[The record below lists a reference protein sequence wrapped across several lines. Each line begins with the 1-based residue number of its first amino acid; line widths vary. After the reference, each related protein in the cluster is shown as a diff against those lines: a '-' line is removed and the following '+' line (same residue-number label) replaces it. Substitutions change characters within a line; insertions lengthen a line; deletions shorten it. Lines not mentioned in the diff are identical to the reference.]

1 MHGVEGFIYPNE
13 IELQWSVLI
22 VLYPFITGL
31 VAGAFI
37 LASLERVF
45 NVQAVKPTY
54 RLALLT
60 ALAFLLV
67 APLPLQLH
75 LGHPERSLEMYLT
88 PHTSSA
94 MAMFGF
100 VYLWYLMV
108 VLVLEIWF
116 DYRRDL
122 VLAKARST
130 GLTRM
135 LYSVLT
141 LGSDDISPR
150 ALAVDDWFG
159 RTITIIGIPSAFLLH
174 GYVGFIFGSIKAN
187 PWWST
192 PLMPIVFLFS
202 AIVSGI
208 AMVMLLYIAATR
220 LRRQPVDLRCVD
232 TIGQYLFYAL
242 VVDFSLEMLD
252 LIHRLYEADE
262 SLKALDFM
270 VHTRLWTSQVIV
282 QITLGTLVPLAL
294 LALLQFRSEPARG
307 GSGGRHAGTGVRLLR
322 WVTERR
328 LALYATA
335 GTLTLIGV
343 FAMRWNVVIGGQLFS
358 KSFLGYTTYKM
369 QFATREGLLPA
380 ILLMLLPFAILAV
393 LVKVLPPWV
402 AAEEHAP
409 HHAATV

>member
-1 MHGVEGFIYPNE
+1 MMIPGVDGFMYPNE
-13 IELQWSVLI
+13 VELQWSLLI

-60 ALAFLLV
+60 ALSFMLV

-88 PHTSSA
+88 PHKSSA

-108 VLVLEIWF
+108 VLLLEIWLEF
-116 DYRRDL
+116 RAEI
-122 VLAKARST
+122 VHLAGTTT
-130 GLTRM
+130 GLRRII
-135 LYSVLT
+135 YRALT
-141 LGSDDISPR
+141 LGSMNVSPAALRIDDKVGY
-150 ALAVDDWFG
+150 AV
-159 RTITIIGIPSAFLLH
+159 TVIGIPSAFLLH

-202 AIVSGI
+202 AMVSGI
-208 AMVMLLYIAATR
+208 AAVLLLYVGSMKVKKMAI
-220 LRRQPVDLRCVD
+220 DMRCLD
-232 TIGQYLFYAL
+232 TIAKYLFYTFCI
-242 VVDFSLEMLD
+242 DFTLEMLD
-252 LIHRLYEADE
+252 LIHRTYESDE
-262 SLKALDFM
+262 SFRSLDFM
-270 VHTRLWTSQVIV
+270 VHTRLFFSQVV
-282 QITLGTLVPLAL
+282 LQIFMGTLVPLFL
-294 LALLQFRSEPARG
+294 LAANQLWIFSEP
-307 GSGGRHAGTGVRLLR
+307 VRR
-322 WVTERR
+322 KMYVT
-328 LALYATA
+328 ACS
-335 GTLTLIGV
+335 LTMIGI

-369 QFATREGLLPA
+369 DFVTREGLLPA
-380 ILLMLLPFAILAV
+380 ILLMLLPFAIFFV
-393 LVKVLPPWV
+393 LVNLLPPWHKEKSN
-402 AAEEHAP
+402 AA
-409 HHAATV
+409 VGFGD